1 MNQNYANSNVGDN
14 NEAPAVPVIAPTCRD
29 VLNGRGQGVQRH
41 PGNEKYRKLVFV
53 NKGLY
58 AKCPKTDKIKISRG
72 IVAAVRELGG
82 RFLEMDE
89 RTQVYYDIGDK
100 KATEKTSQALR
111 EGLSK
116 IRKQMFQ
123 AEETSG
129 NSTNIAGY
137 DTSLLTASMTSETTV
152 PASNGTIPQPSGK
165 GVSQEG
171 YFGYSVQVLEALYNA
186 DQASE
191 SEAETPANETAA
203 MPPPPVA
210 ARHSPPEPQPP
221 SPPPQVA
228 PTAAQY
234 DPLGIV
240 ADQFPT
246 AVMLQEPLRDPD
258 EQRLHRQ
265 QRQQQQQ
272 QRQYPD
278 EDKTEKL
285 RSSTGSWRN
294 SFNRLSLGSSFS
306 IRSILNSSNRNSA
319 ASNERG
325 TMDSILTVEIQELIR
340 QSEAQLRQVD
350 IMNIDDLIPSE
361 QDLACFDE
369 DTLIDKDRVSDLSF
383 PSRGSPQRD
392 TNYTRTSLMDASL
405 MTIPQEDMMSV
416 HSDNVGTSNESS
428 KKIKTSDSL
437 TGSVIESSN
446 DDERISMMS
455 LGSAASD
462 RELARLLLRMSNDEP
477 SRGRQSQSERSLGTN
492 RRESLMKTNG
502 KINLF
507 GKGR

>member
-1 MNQNYANSNVGDN
+1 MDQNYANNNDCDN
-14 NEAPAVPVIAPTCRD
+14 NEAPAIPVIAPTCRD

-72 IVAAVRELGG
+72 IVNAVRELGG
-82 RFLEMDE
+82 RFLELDE

-116 IRKQMFQ
+116 IRKQMFE
-123 AEETSG
+123 AEETNG

-137 DTSLLTASMTSETTV
+137 DTSLLTASMTSETTE
-152 PASNGTIPQPSGK
+152 PASNRSIPQPIGK

-171 YFGYSVQVLEALYNA
+171 YFGFSVQVLESLYNA
-186 DQASE
+186 DQALE
-191 SEAETPANETAA
+191 SDAETPANETVA
-203 MPPPPVA
+203 MALPPTA
-210 ARHSPPEPQPP
+210 ARQPSPQPQRP
-221 SPPPQVA
+221 YPPPQVI
-228 PTAAQY
+228 PMAAQY

-246 AVMLQEPLRDPD
+246 AVMLHEPLRDPE

-265 QRQQQQQ
+265 QQRQQHQQHHF
-272 QRQYPD
+272 
-278 EDKTEKL
+278 EDKTEKPK
-285 RSSTGSWRN
+285 SSRGSWSS

-306 IRSILNSSNRNSA
+306 IWSKLNSTNRDTF
-319 ASNERG
+319 ASNDRG
-325 TMDSILTVEIQELIR
+325 TMDSILTVEIQDLIR
-340 QSEAQLRQVD
+340 QSEPQLRQVD

-383 PSRGSPQRD
+383 TSRGSPQRD

-416 HSDNVGTSNESS
+416 HSGIAGSSNECSE
-428 KKIKTSDSL
+428 KMKTSDSIAG
-437 TGSVIESSN
+437 TVIESG
-446 DDERISMMS
+446 DVDERISMMS

-462 RELARLLLRMSNDEP
+462 RELARLLLRTSNDES
-477 SRGRQSQSERSLGTN
+477 SRARQSQSERSLGTN